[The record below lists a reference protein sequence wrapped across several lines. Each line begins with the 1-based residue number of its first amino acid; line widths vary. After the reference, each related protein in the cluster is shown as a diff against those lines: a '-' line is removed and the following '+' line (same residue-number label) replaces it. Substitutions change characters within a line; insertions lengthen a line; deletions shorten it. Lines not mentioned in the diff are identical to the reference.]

1 MNKIAF
7 VGSYDK
13 TDMILY
19 MAKALTILKK
29 KVIVIDTTALQK
41 SRYIIPSMKPTK
53 KYITTFQAV
62 DVAIGFENFEEIK
75 EYRKETSEKFEYDY
89 ALLDIDSVRGYENFE
104 IQSTDKHYF
113 VTSFD
118 TYALRRGLQVFKRN
132 SVHIEVRKVLF
143 SLEMDSAENEYLN
156 HLSSKLKI
164 KWKKDIVY
172 FPFDTSD
179 LNAIYA
185 NQRSGRIRIKGLS
198 KTYVDSLVFIIEDF
212 TEMKEALI
220 KKAMKVLER
229 N

>member
-1 MNKIAF
+1 
-7 VGSYDK
+7 
-13 TDMILY
+13 
-19 MAKALTILKK
+19 
-29 KVIVIDTTALQK
+29 
-41 SRYIIPSMKPTK
+41 
-53 KYITTFQAV
+53 
-62 DVAIGFENFEEIK
+62 
-75 EYRKETSEKFEYDY
+75 
-89 ALLDIDSVRGYENFE
+89 
-104 IQSTDKHYF
+104 
-113 VTSFD
+113 
-118 TYALRRGLQVFKRN
+118 
-132 SVHIEVRKVLF
+132 
-143 SLEMDSAENEYLN
+143 MDSAENEYLN